1 MKQEDLHLIGVE
13 QELIDKLF
21 LFKKQIK
28 ELKKIIDSSQQG
40 ISKYKKEKPDKK
52 DCQLPNGTIS
62 FLIYKKINLINELI
76 NLYQSDC
83 AMAEYNLAYRLDWIK
98 DLQEYIHDLN
108 NQKNLREE
116 KILSLS
122 EFSKYHNR

>member
-28 ELKKIIDSSQQG
+28 ELKKIIDSSQKE
-40 ISKYKKEKPDKK
+40 ISKYKKEKPKKK

-62 FLIYKKINLINELI
+62 FLKYKKINLINELI

>member
-62 FLIYKKINLINELI
+62 FLKYKKINLINELI

-122 EFSKYHNR
+122 KFSKYHNR